1 MRERERGLFF
11 LFFYLIF
18 LCFWILILFCFT
30 FSETECV
37 NIAVVACSQDFLLI
51 FGIFILFYLLPLK
64 LINWKIVLHYCN
76 VDYDVES

>member
-1 MRERERGLFF
+1 
-11 LFFYLIF
+11 
-18 LCFWILILFCFT
+18 
-30 FSETECV
+30 V